1 MDKCR
6 KINFGYII
14 TLACIII
21 CMALFWFKVQGVSRE
36 IGEVRVEMSS
46 LKTDVIKS
54 LDENTLAIN
63 RISDLIHQM
72 REDLNK

>member
-6 KINFGYII
+6 KINMGYII
-14 TLACIII
+14 TLTCIIA
-21 CMALFWFKVQGVSRE
+21 CMVLFWIKVQAVSHE

-63 RISDLIHQM
+63 RISDLIYKM

>member
-1 MDKCR
+1 MDKCK
-6 KINFGYII
+6 KIDIGYII
-14 TLACIII
+14 TLICIVACMI
-21 CMALFWFKVQGVSRE
+21 LFWIKVQNVSQE
-36 IGEVRVEMSS
+36 ISEVRIEMSS

-63 RISDLIHQM
+63 RISDLIHKM

>member
-6 KINFGYII
+6 KMNLGYIF
-14 TLACIII
+14 TLTCIIA
-21 CMALFWFKVQGVSRE
+21 CMILFWIKVQGVSNE
-36 IGEVRVEMSS
+36 ISEVRIEMSG

-63 RISDLIHQM
+63 RISDLIYKM